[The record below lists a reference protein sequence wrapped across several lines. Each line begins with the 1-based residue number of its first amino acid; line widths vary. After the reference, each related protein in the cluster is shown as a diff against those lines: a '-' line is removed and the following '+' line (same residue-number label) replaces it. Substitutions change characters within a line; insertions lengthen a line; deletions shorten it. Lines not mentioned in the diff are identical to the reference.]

1 MRGLS
6 SVPMFVASLLC
17 VTRCVTRCSV
27 EASREPTSSNR
38 PHLHCNVL
46 QPGGI
51 TDMEEYF
58 RW

>member
-38 PHLHCNVL
+38 PHLHSDVL
-46 QPGGI
+46 QSGGI
-51 TDMEEYF
+51 TDMEE
-58 RW
+58 